1 MEEVITCKDFTDK
14 TKESVLHPFNPKKL
28 TNLCGCIWEL
38 LEGKE
43 IQWLEIKS
51 RVKITQGDII
61 YIFTE
66 KQIKEINDMILRE
79 IEPSEFENLENYYS
93 NDLLITYERA

>member
-1 MEEVITCKDFTDK
+1 
-14 TKESVLHPFNPKKL
+14 
-28 TNLCGCIWEL
+28 
-38 LEGKE
+38 
-43 IQWLEIKS
+43 
-51 RVKITQGDII
+51 VKITQGDII